1 MARAMT
7 IPGTRVSLIF
17 REAMQGRRPNPPVP
31 RNEVASSSNAGL
43 PPPSQAVD
51 ADYDPPLT
59 RPQRRWPRPAY
70 QPPRDETLIGD
81 SEDDE
86 PRAITIPGTRVSEA
100 MQERRPNPP
109 VPWNEVASSSN
120 AGLPPPSQAVD
131 ADYDPPLTRPQ
142 RRWPRPAYQPPRDE
156 TLIGDSEDDEPRI
169 SNLEFRQQ
177 VMQHIRQMEAKMQQ
191 FERRLRLATPQT
203 SEPAALGSFDGAEAS
218 CVVM

>member
-1 MARAMT
+1 MNQGPLQALSVKRSVNGIKWGFQERGTRLDENGQLVYTEVEPLSIQDIYRPRMAIARAMT

-17 REAMQGRRPNPPVP
+17 REAMQGHRPNPPVP

-43 PPPSQAVD
+43 PPPSQAED
-51 ADYDPPLT
+51 ADDDPPLS
-59 RPQRRWPRPAY
+59 RPRRRWPRPAY
-70 QPPRDETLIGD
+70 QPPH
-81 SEDDE
+81 
-86 PRAITIPGTRVSEA
+86 
-100 MQERRPNPP
+100 
-109 VPWNEVASSSN
+109 
-120 AGLPPPSQAVD
+120 
-131 ADYDPPLTRPQ
+131 
-142 RRWPRPAYQPPRDE
+142 DE